1 MPKAHTFT
9 ALEMPLAPRGP
20 PPRPLVRFAAPVLVP
35 LCLHPSA
42 SARPCSS
49 KPTAG
54 LSHPLRCI
62 NPSVSTCSYAATP
75 TMVVHRPLRCIR
87 RPILVCFRAARPISV
102 PSRLLRCS
110 CAGPIV
116 SASVRFF
123 PSLFREA
130 HNSPLP
136 SASLHQSVRFYMF
149 PCSDAHHSQSSSAS
163 QAPGISCPVLS
174 RPLQLLGRGAKSV
187 FNSEASPGIPRE
199 ASLLN
204 IIIVIIVRARE
215 RLPEFFLADCGDEFF
230 EVEWLEVCDVFEFS
244 CAECRDGRGE
254 HR

>member
-1 MPKAHTFT
+1 MQ
-9 ALEMPLAPRGP
+9 RG
-20 PPRPLVRFAAPVLVP
+20 VSQ
-35 LCLHPSA
+35 CL
-42 SARPCSS
+42 
-49 KPTAG
+49 
-54 LSHPLRCI
+54 L
-62 NPSVSTCSYAATP
+62 
-75 TMVVHRPLRCIR
+75 
-87 RPILVCFRAARPISV
+87 
-102 PSRLLRCS
+102 
-110 CAGPIV
+110 
-116 SASVRFF
+116 VRFF

-149 PCSDAHHSQSSSAS
+149 LRSDAYHSRSSSASLHLQVRFSLFPCSEAYPSVFLSAS
-163 QAPGISCPVLS
+163 QAPGLFCPVLS
-174 RPLQLLGRGAKSV
+174 RPLRLLGRGAKSV

-204 IIIVIIVRARE
+204 IIIVRARKM
-215 RLPEFFLADCGDEFF
+215 LPEFFLADCGDEFF